1 MNQTFGEALQR
12 ASFCLREAGL
22 MQPRFEAEIL
32 LASLLNDDRV
42 KLITCQDDLL
52 EEATWLHYE
61 EMIRRRAKKEPVAY
75 ITGEKYFYGRKFF
88 VNRNV
93 LIPRPETELLVE
105 QALRWSQSC
114 LKFKDKLQILDLGT
128 GCGNLAISLALELP
142 LAEVWAVDIS
152 KAALETARVNAGY
165 HQVTK
170 RIHFLESNYFNAFN
184 GLTTPLFDLIVSNPP
199 YISSKEMTTLPGSV
213 VDYEPHQALNG
224 GRDGLD
230 AFRKILTDLEGYAR
244 KPTVLLLEIG
254 ANQQV
259 AVGRLFRE
267 SRAFR
272 LIGWRVDLSGR
283 PRLYLGVI

>member
-22 MQPRFEAEIL
+22 VQPRFEAEIL
-32 LASLLNDDRV
+32 LASLFNDDRV

-52 EEATWLHYE
+52 EEATRLRYE
-61 EMIRRRAKKEPVAY
+61 EMIRRRTKREPIAY

-114 LKFKDKLQILDLGT
+114 LKSKDKLQILDLGT

-152 KAALETARVNAGY
+152 RAALETAGANADF

-170 RIHFLESNYFNAFN
+170 RIHFLESNYFNAFK
-184 GLTTPLFDLIVSNPP
+184 GLTAPLFDLIVSNPP
-199 YISSKEMTTLPGSV
+199 YISSKEMTSLPGSV

-259 AVGRLFRE
+259 AVGRLFRK

-283 PRLYLGVI
+283 PRLYFGVI